1 MTTIG
6 LALPTYGSFPGDA
19 WGFFRELAEV
29 ADAGGVETLWVAD
42 HLTLPEDDVR
52 ANGGRRRVDEPLDAW
67 VVLAMMAAR
76 TSRVRLGTEV
86 TPLPLRQPVLLAQT
100 AASLAAL
107 SGGRAV
113 LGLGGGWYR
122 DEFDEAGIAF
132 RPYRE
137 RLRQTRDGAQ
147 VVRSLLDGERVW
159 EMGEFYEVN
168 GAVVRESGTRP
179 VPLWL
184 GGRSETVL
192 GLVAELGDGWIAAT
206 NASPEAVESGRERLR
221 ELLVEAGRDPASV
234 RIAVPFVAR
243 VAATTEQARAD
254 IDAYIERGAFEGFVK
269 EFLGDATIR
278 HGIWGSPEECAR
290 KLAPYAAAG
299 VDHFILD
306 LRPPDHSL
314 DSARRICS
322 DLIPLL
328 PKEPAR

>member
-1 MTTIG
+1 MMEIG
-6 LALPTYGSFPGDA
+6 LGLPTYGTFPGDA
-19 WGFFRELAEV
+19 WEFLRELAEV
-29 ADAGGVETLWVAD
+29 ADTGGIDTLWVAD

-52 ANGGRRRVDEPLDAW
+52 ANGGTTRVDEPLDAW

-122 DEFDEAGIAF
+122 EEFEEAGVAF
-132 RPYRE
+132 RPYAE
-137 RLRQTRDGAQ
+137 RMRQTREGAGI
-147 VVRSLLDGERVW
+147 VRSLLDGNRIW
-159 EMGEFYEVN
+159 ESGDFYELG
-168 GAVVRESGTRP
+168 GACIRDSAPHR
-179 VPLWL
+179 VPIWF
-184 GGRSETVL
+184 GGRSDTL
-192 GLVAELGDGWIAAT
+192 LRLVADHGDGWIAAT
-206 NASPEAVESGRERLR
+206 NASPDEVARGRDRLHA
-221 ELLVEAGRDPASV
+221 LLVEAGRDPSTV
-234 RIAVPFVAR
+234 RIAVPFLAR

-254 IDAYIERGAFEGFVK
+254 VDAYIERGAFEGFVK

-290 KLAPYAAAG
+290 KLAPYAEVG
-299 VDHFILD
+299 VDHAILD

-322 DLIPLL
+322 DLMPLL
-328 PKEPAR
+328 RKEPAR